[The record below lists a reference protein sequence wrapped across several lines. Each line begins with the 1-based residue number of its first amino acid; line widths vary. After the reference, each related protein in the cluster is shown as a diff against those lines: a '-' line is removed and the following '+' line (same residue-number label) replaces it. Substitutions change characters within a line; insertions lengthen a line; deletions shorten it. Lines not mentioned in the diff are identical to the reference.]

1 MSACSA
7 SGECCTG
14 YCEDGQ
20 CKIAPTMS
28 SFLFSKPL
36 QGCAGLVEECLP
48 DETSCVFICDGLMI
62 LLLISAIGAGF
73 VAWKKFDHPAAGIVA
88 AVIPI
93 LFGIL
98 FYVFV
103 GIVSAIAEIAMLS
116 YLETGAKIVASSDNS
131 ESEQK

>member
-1 MSACSA
+1 
-7 SGECCTG
+7 
-14 YCEDGQ
+14 
-20 CKIAPTMS
+20 MS

-103 GIVSAIAEIAMLS
+103 GIISAIAEIAILS
-116 YLETGAKIVASSDNS
+116 YLGEKAKEVQAGVESDTGRG
-131 ESEQK
+131 EQTGQ